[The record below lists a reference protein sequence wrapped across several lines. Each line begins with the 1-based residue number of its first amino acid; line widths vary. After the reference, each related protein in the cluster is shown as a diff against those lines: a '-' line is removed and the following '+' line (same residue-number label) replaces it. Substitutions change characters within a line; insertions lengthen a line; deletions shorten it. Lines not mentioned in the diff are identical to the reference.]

1 MKKMIKIPR
10 ILKIHSVKGFE
21 VFCIFN
27 NGETRVIDFAKL
39 FREWN
44 VSKNDREY
52 ILLSERE
59 FRKVRLRNQTL
70 SWKNAGVELT
80 DLNGDKVMQPY
91 ELSPDLLYKHSQ
103 PVKKN
108 KNRFHFGSIIK
119 ETRIKRG
126 LSQQELA
133 ALSGTSK
140 TYISRIE
147 NNLIEPELTTLY
159 KIVEI
164 GLGKKV
170 KVQIE

>member
-10 ILKIHSVKGFE
+10 ILKIQSLKGFE

-27 NGETRVIDFAKL
+27 NGETRVIEFARL
-39 FREWN
+39 FKEWG
-44 VSKNDREY
+44 VSKNDPEY
-52 ILLSERE
+52 ILLDERE
-59 FRKVRLRNQTL
+59 FKKVRLRNQTL

-80 DLNGDKVMQPY
+80 DLNGNKTVYPY
-91 ELSPDLLYKHSQ
+91 ELSPDILYKYSS
-103 PVKKN
+103 PVKQN
-108 KNRFHFGSIIK
+108 KNRFYFGSVIK

-140 TYISRIE
+140 TYISRVE
-147 NNLIEPELTTLY
+147 NNQIEPELSTLY

-170 KVQIE
+170 KVYIE